1 MSFFSHNIWCH
12 FRLCSTS
19 TRHMKLNFYCFSE
32 CGTLSI
38 KLFSLHNKW
47 TGNFTN
53 LHKYN
58 DDTELL
64 NSCEALLINF
74 KIV

>member
-1 MSFFSHNIWCH
+1 
-12 FRLCSTS
+12 
-19 TRHMKLNFYCFSE
+19 MKLNFFAFLE
-32 CGTLSI
+32 CGTFTI
-38 KLFSLHNKW
+38 FSLHNKW
-47 TGNFTN
+47 TGN

-64 NSCEALLINF
+64 NNSETLLINF